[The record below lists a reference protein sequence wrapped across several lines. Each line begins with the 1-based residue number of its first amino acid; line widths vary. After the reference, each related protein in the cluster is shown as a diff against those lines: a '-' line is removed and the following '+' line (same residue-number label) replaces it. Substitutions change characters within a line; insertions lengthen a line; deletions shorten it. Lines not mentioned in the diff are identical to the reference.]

1 MEPYNYHES
10 NKDPN
15 EELGQSL
22 FYWMYLV
29 KAPIAYIIGIFL
41 YLELLEVYDS
51 KVGRDKDF
59 PFQFFTLLASV
70 YIGALYLTDMVYYC
84 YYNWNNRNVFIDL
97 KMTVM
102 TIPVM
107 FYVLFIVVKYATH
120 TCTCMSNTTVP
131 CLRRLSSLNEISSNI
146 RIKALVGL
154 LTLAIVLFL
163 LNVFPTLLLFF
174 AHPMNTLALLVIHV
188 ALFYAETM
196 AGMLVIKRLNKCECC
211 KRDHHQG
218 SSTEQ
223 STCNTNGVMLA
234 IWVVLAL
241 IGLVIIVIVYTIAM
255 CFYHILFLRSLIN
268 NLAYNIFIKYIPGA
282 GIAVF
287 GYKYLKTFSNKKKEE
302 ENEKLR
308 LKLEVLLNISEDHL
322 KKLRRRP
329 LANYVHNQSDRT

>member
-15 EELGQSL
+15 VALGQRF
-22 FYWMYLV
+22 FYSMYLV
-29 KAPIAYIIGIFL
+29 KAPIVYIIGYFL
-41 YLELLEVYDS
+41 YLELFEVYNS
-51 KVGRDKDF
+51 KLGRDKDF
-59 PFQFFTLLASV
+59 PSKPQFFTVAFLASV
-70 YIGALYLTDMVYYC
+70 NIGVLYLADMWYYIS
-84 YYNWNNRNVFIDL
+84 NWNNCNVFIVL

-107 FYVLFIVVKYATH
+107 VYGLFITDKYKR
-120 TCTCMSNTTVP
+120 MSNTTSP
-131 CLRRLSSLNEISSNI
+131 HLRRLTSLITIFSNI
-146 RIKALVGL
+146 KREVSVGV
-154 LTLAIVLFL
+154 LTLAIVLL
-163 LNVFPTLLLFF
+163 ILNVFPTLLLFY

-188 ALFYAETM
+188 ALFYAETIT
-196 AGMLVIKRLNKCECC
+196 GMLVIKRLK
-211 KRDHHQG
+211 KREHHQG

-223 STCNTNGVMLA
+223 STCNTMLA
-234 IWVVLAL
+234 IWVVLIL
-241 IGLVIIVIVYTIAM
+241 IGLVVYTIAM
-255 CFYHILFLRSLIN
+255 WFYQILLLRSLIN

-329 LANYVHNQSDRT
+329 LANYVHNQSDQT